1 MKEIRRIIIKEKLK
15 SKPNKQFI
23 QFLQQLMDKKEMA
36 QHLVAELKEKNFL
49 EKLHQQSLIEM
60 EDWFKYSGKIEKDTN
75 IIDKKVW
82 KNNMAD
88 RLNDYMNDKRLRN
101 ER

>member
-1 MKEIRRIIIKEKLK
+1 
-15 SKPNKQFI
+15 
-23 QFLQQLMDKKEMA
+23 
-36 QHLVAELKEKNFL
+36 
-49 EKLHQQSLIEM
+49 M